1 MSRITGIVPLNV
13 LLAAIICAPIA
24 SRAQVPIQTP
34 KTVALAAARPIQ
46 IVRQLPAPTG
56 TPTLRLATPTDTT
69 ALISSGLAL
78 TRPQLKLRAPTP
90 PGKQALLIIMENG
103 GIVKNL
109 DPQVQQLFNNTNIP
123 IASCGQ
129 FTFQLQV
136 GETIP
141 QLLGQVASQIAG
153 DASCINPFNW
163 KTSTLNLGAWFNDFS
178 NNLLENAVI
187 ADHSLINTQ
196 TKYDKVVVMQDAQA
210 VPEQVIAVIRALAP
224 DYVIDVH
231 VLTHGAVGLF
241 AGYHAN
247 FTDASFF
254 SVLRG
259 DIAAGKALY
268 LRDVYQMNC
277 MGGTL
282 KQAWLD
288 LGAISVNGTQ
298 GSNLNS
304 MPQQY
309 FFFLQRWLSQQQGDV
324 DASHGSYEDS
334 KGVSEWA
341 YDLVG
346 MGSVVPASELT
357 VVGSVPNANIVASR

>member
-1 MSRITGIVPLNV
+1 MP
-13 LLAAIICAPIA
+13 
-24 SRAQVPIQTP
+24 SRAQVPIQSP
-34 KTVALAAARPIQ
+34 KTAALAARPPIR
-46 IVRQLPAPTG
+46 IVRKLPPLAG
-56 TPTLRLATPTDTT
+56 TPTLRLVSPTDT
-69 ALISSGLAL
+69 ASLISRGLVL
-78 TRPQLKLRAPTP
+78 TRPQLKPRLPQV
-90 PGKQALLIIMENG
+90 PGKTALLIIMENG

-109 DPQVQQLFNNTNIP
+109 DPAVQQKLNSTNIQT
-123 IASCGQ
+123 ASCGD
-129 FTFQLQV
+129 FEFQLAI

-141 QLLGQVASQIAG
+141 QLLQQVGSQIANNIG
-153 DASCINPFNW
+153 CLNPLNW
-163 KTSTLNLGAWFNDFS
+163 RITTLNLGDWFNQLS
-178 NNLLENAVI
+178 NSVLENAVL
-187 ADHSLINTQ
+187 ADHSLIATQ
-196 TKYDKVVVMQDAQA
+196 SKYDKVVVMQDQQA
-210 VPEQVIAVIRALAP
+210 VPEQVIALIRTLAP
-224 DYVIDVH
+224 EYVLDIH

-241 AGYHAN
+241 AGYNAN

-282 KQAWLD
+282 KQAWLG

-309 FFFLQRWLSQQQGDV
+309 FYFLQRWLNQQQGDV
-324 DASHGSYEDS
+324 DASHGSFVDS
-334 KGVSEWA
+334 KNISEWA

-346 MGSVVPASELT
+346 MGSAVPASELT
-357 VVGSVPNANIVASR
+357 VVGNVPNANVVASR